1 MSETSFERMHRRLFA
16 RLGRE
21 ALLRGVATPVIIDRD
36 VDIVGEHGEIVG
48 RRDTATFPSD
58 TQPKKGDAL
67 TLDGRSYLIDSRI
80 EDDGHVAVCIL
91 LPD

>member
-1 MSETSFERMHRRLFA
+1 MSDIAFARMHRRLFA

-36 VDIVGEHGEIVG
+36 VDIFGEHGEIVG
-48 RRDTATFPSD
+48 RRDTATIPSEAL
-58 TQPKKGDAL
+58 PKKGDAL
-67 TLDGRSYLIDSRI
+67 TVDGRSYLIDSRI
-80 EDDGHVAVCIL
+80 EDDGHAAVCIL